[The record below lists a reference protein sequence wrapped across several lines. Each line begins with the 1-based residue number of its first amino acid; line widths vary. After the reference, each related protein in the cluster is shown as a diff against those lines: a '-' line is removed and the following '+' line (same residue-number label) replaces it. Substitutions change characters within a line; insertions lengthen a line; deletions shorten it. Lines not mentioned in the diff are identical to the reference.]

1 MNECDCGWMELG
13 PNRIQA
19 DTHKYVAQP
28 MCQKKQHGDYK
39 LEIWALEMQ

>member
-1 MNECDCGWMELG
+1 MNECDYGWMELG
-13 PNRIQA
+13 PNRIEA

-28 MCQKKQHGDYK
+28 MCQKQHGDYK